1 MPDSVSCLRLFWAV
15 VLSAQLMLIGCN
27 TESPPTPSVGVL
39 PEPGLDKPAALPARV
54 VAKCKTLNEMAERW
68 SVKRSVAG
76 GFSDLPVDVPQPP
89 AQAIS
94 DEEIEKI
101 AAEVREALADPHH
114 EVRKAAA
121 ICLCHAP
128 RPSPGVD
135 AAIDVALRSKDG
147 SVLWYLMQIDART
160 FSFPEP
166 EPYVANLIEHLKSKN
181 FNSQFAATD
190 LLNHFGKSF
199 TPHTGAVID
208 VLGEIPENDRSSVLL
223 TLARV
228 GLSEAAADR
237 LPTRV
242 AKDVLEVRAAAAV
255 ALMPYPDK
263 AMRFLQKNPEI
274 GPALSQY
281 AGHWNKILYSS
292 APEQAE
298 LLAALI
304 AIPGLGPMDRALIG
318 SRDAIPEL
326 TRELESADK
335 HRQSLLRACIRACG
349 GDLREIIHLSAEKPV
364 VFKPASAWPETDT
377 RRESNQAGHGDG
389 FTEILVTGELQLDDG
404 SHPGEV
410 QFLRANDSMLMGS
423 STNLRMPL
431 KYDGKTGRFV
441 FRDSIF
447 AAYAVGK
454 TPEPGPYQTG
464 SSQIRIESSDCGPL
478 VVQFFDEMPHV
489 VIHLKR
495 P

>member
-1 MPDSVSCLRLFWAV
+1 MPGSVQPLWLLWALALGAQF
-15 VLSAQLMLIGCN
+15 VLMGCSS
-27 TESPPTPSVGVL
+27 ESPPVPTVSVL
-39 PEPGLDKPAALPARV
+39 PEPGLDKQIALPARV
-54 VAKCKTLNEMAERW
+54 VARCKTLNVMAERW
-68 SVKRSVAG
+68 SIKRSVAG
-76 GFSDLPVDVPQPP
+76 GFSDVPVDVPQPP
-89 AQAIS
+89 AQSIS
-94 DEEIEKI
+94 DDEIEKI
-101 AAEVREALADPHH
+101 AAEVRESLADPHH

-128 RPSPGVD
+128 RPLPGVA
-135 AAIDVALRSKDG
+135 AAIDAALRSKDG

-166 EPYVANLIEHLKSKN
+166 EPYVANLIEHLKSRN

-208 VLGEIPENDRSSVLL
+208 VLREIPENDRSPVLL
-223 TLARV
+223 TLARI
-228 GLSEAAADR
+228 GLTEAAADQ
-237 LPTRV
+237 LPQRV
-242 AKDVLEVRAAAAV
+242 AKDLPEVQAAAV
-255 ALMPYPDK
+255 VALMTYPDK
-263 AMRFLQKNPEI
+263 ATQFLRDHPEI

-281 AGHWNKILYSS
+281 AGHWNEILYSS
-292 APEQAE
+292 SPEQAE

-318 SRDAIPEL
+318 SWDAIPEL

-349 GDLREIIHLSAEKPV
+349 GDLGEVIHLSAEKPI
-364 VFKPASAWPETDT
+364 VFKPTSAWPEADDSRTSK
-377 RRESNQAGHGDG
+377 EIGHGDG
-389 FTEILVTGELQLDDG
+389 ITDILVTGELILDDG
-404 SHPGEV
+404 THPAEV
-410 QFLRANDSMLMGS
+410 QFVRTNDHMLMGES
-423 STNLRMPL
+423 RKLLMPL
-431 KYDGKTGRFV
+431 KYDAATGRFV

-447 AAYAVGK
+447 AAYAIGK

-464 SSQIRIESSDCGPL
+464 SSQIRIESSDCVPL